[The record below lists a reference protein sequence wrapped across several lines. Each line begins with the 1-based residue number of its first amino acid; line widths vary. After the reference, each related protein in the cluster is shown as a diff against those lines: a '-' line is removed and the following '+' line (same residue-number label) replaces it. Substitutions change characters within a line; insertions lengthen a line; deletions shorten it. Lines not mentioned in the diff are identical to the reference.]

1 MIPMSKGQMPPSPFA
16 RKRDKKRIARK
27 IPIKFLQYFASERS

>member
-1 MIPMSKGQMPPSPFA
+1 MIPMSKGQMPPPFA